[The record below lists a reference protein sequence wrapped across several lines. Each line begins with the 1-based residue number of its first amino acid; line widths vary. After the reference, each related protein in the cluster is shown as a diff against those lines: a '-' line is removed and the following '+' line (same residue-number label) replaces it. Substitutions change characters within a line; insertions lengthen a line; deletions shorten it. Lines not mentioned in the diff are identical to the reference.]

1 MLNEISFMNEDAE
14 IIWSKYNHI
23 PLQDFQGLTPNEM
36 DTLLYKPYSKNS
48 PVQINDELADQVL
61 DKIPYFRLTEELLKI
76 IAEKGK
82 LKLTV
87 TTHSLPTNTIQ
98 TLYSY
103 KFITD
108 PFVEDGTWKIKREK
122 NSDLFT
128 TLNITTRG
136 MEFIKFSRGELVF
149 TKSGIEWLKTKD
161 RNKLL
166 KVLMKTFTENF
177 NWAYNDGH
185 PAIPIGQLG
194 WGYSI
199 FLLSKFGD
207 KELPIKF
214 YSDLYF
220 EAFPS
225 FVEQYPVVKYW
236 TPKEGCQMTY
246 TIRTVNRFMEWFGL
260 VQTTRC
266 DFPID
271 REHGAMK
278 KTELLNQMFKVGI

>member
-1 MLNEISFMNEDAE
+1 MNEDVE
-14 IIWSKYNHI
+14 IIWSKYNLT
-23 PLQDFQGLTPNEM
+23 PLQDFQGLTPNQM
-36 DTLLYKPYSKNS
+36 DSLLYKPYSKTS
-48 PVQINDELADQVL
+48 PVQLKDNLTDQVL

-76 IAEKGK
+76 IELKGR
-82 LKLTV
+82 LKLT
-87 TTHSLPTNTIQ
+87 TTTKSLPTNVIQ
-98 TLYSY
+98 ALYNY

-108 PFVEDGTWKIKREK
+108 PFVEEGIWKIKREK

-136 MEFIKFSRGELVF
+136 MEFIKFNRGELVF

-166 KVLMKTFTENF
+166 KVLLKTFTEKF

-207 KELPIKF
+207 TKHPIKF
-214 YSDLYF
+214 YADLYF

-225 FVEQYPVVKYW
+225 FIDQYPIIKHW
-236 TPKEGCQMTY
+236 TQQEGCNMTY
-246 TIRTVNRFMEWFGL
+246 AIRVINRFLEWFGL
-260 VQTTRC
+260 VTVD
-266 DFPID
+266 DFD
-271 REHGAMK
+271 FHFNK
-278 KTELLNQMFKVGI
+278 KEGSIKRTELLNDIFKTEL